1 MKHIDD
7 DLASAFED
15 GGGATAPLN
24 FPSPSSNSIATN
36 AVLHISS
43 FSLDLTF
50 KENCQETA
58 CFNAGTLGRGRN
70 MCSDIFRIDPPPLA
84 TLPPGVTVRA
94 RGSLQQCSVSHGSL
108 ATQNIRAWS

>member
-1 MKHIDD
+1 MKHIENNIDD
-7 DLASAFED
+7 DFASAFED

-50 KENCQETA
+50 KENYQETA

-70 MCSDIFRIDPPPLA
+70 MCSDILRIDPPPCHS
-84 TLPPGVTVRA
+84 P
-94 RGSLQQCSVSHGSL
+94 
-108 ATQNIRAWS
+108 

>member
-1 MKHIDD
+1 MKHIENNIDD

-15 GGGATAPLN
+15 VGGATAPLN

-50 KENCQETA
+50 KENYQETA
-58 CFNAGTLGRGRN
+58 CFKGVHHQKNFYRLNLIFWIVMGCGIARFGQRG
-70 MCSDIFRIDPPPLA
+70 LK
-84 TLPPGVTVRA
+84 TTE
-94 RGSLQQCSVSHGSL
+94 
-108 ATQNIRAWS
+108 T

>member
-1 MKHIDD
+1 MKHIENNIDD
-7 DLASAFED
+7 NFEPLFED

-50 KENCQETA
+50 KENYQEPA
-58 CFNAGTLGRGRN
+58 CFNAVG
-70 MCSDIFRIDPPPLA
+70 
-84 TLPPGVTVRA
+84 
-94 RGSLQQCSVSHGSL
+94 H
-108 ATQNIRAWS
+108 

>member
-1 MKHIDD
+1 MKHIENNIDD
-7 DLASAFED
+7 DFASAFED

-50 KENCQETA
+50 KENYQETA

-70 MCSDIFRIDPPPLA
+70 MCSDILRIDPPPLP
-84 TLPPGVTVRA
+84 LP
-94 RGSLQQCSVSHGSL
+94 
-108 ATQNIRAWS
+108 IREDINEEQD

>member
-1 MKHIDD
+1 MKHIENNIDD
-7 DLASAFED
+7 DLAPAFED
-15 GGGATAPLN
+15 VGGATAPLN

-50 KENCQETA
+50 KENYQETA

-70 MCSDIFRIDPPPLA
+70 MCSDILRIDPSPSP
-84 TLPPGVTVRA
+84 
-94 RGSLQQCSVSHGSL
+94 
-108 ATQNIRAWS
+108 